1 MFKEEADKFESGAP
15 KRWELSILGA
25 RLAPRLALCLFRRWA
40 RGSILSASFA
50 EGEHSGQGGRDGEGM
65 CLAAATGKEECQRR
79 AQKVGYS

>member
-1 MFKEEADKFESGAP
+1 MFKEEAGDKFESGSP

-25 RLAPRLALCLFRRWA
+25 RLALCLLCRWA

-65 CLAAATGKEECQRR
+65 CLAAATGKEERQRS